1 MNEQIKCPVCGK
13 AGIPDYHKENVV
25 CSCCGTDLSIYK
37 MLSDSQE
44 QSTPNNTNSKIRKI
58 TVAALAAIAI
68 IVIVVLC
75 ILKRID
81 ISNARSELKKEN
93 TFLRDSVATLAS
105 KLEEANKEIES
116 LEKQIEKATS
126 SENIYIVKKNDSPC
140 KISWKLY
147 GTESRYKEIEA
158 VITKPLQPG
167 DTLELK

>member
-1 MNEQIKCPVCGK
+1 M
-13 AGIPDYHKENVV
+13 
-25 CSCCGTDLSIYK
+25 
-37 MLSDSQE
+37 
-44 QSTPNNTNSKIRKI
+44 
-58 TVAALAAIAI
+58 AALAAIAI

-75 ILKRID
+75 ILRQID

-116 LEKQIEKATS
+116 LEKQIEKAPS

-167 DTLELK
+167 DTLKLK

>member
-75 ILKRID
+75 ILRQID
-81 ISNARSELKKEN
+81 ISNTRSELKKGN

-116 LEKQIEKATS
+116 LEKQIEKAPS

-167 DTLELK
+167 DTLKLK